1 MNRFYTTFLLQAMSK
16 YASVLFGESEFLG
29 SYAVYK
35 EPLYI
40 AYAQLKLQNS
50 VLLLKSSDLRSERE
64 KGRRL
69 LAAEESHP
77 LLGSRL
83 LTDQDKQA
91 CIEGWK
97 RVELETVQRIVSEWW

>member
-1 MNRFYTTFLLQAMSK
+1 MNSFYTTFLLQAMSK

-83 LTDQDKQA
+83 LTDHDKQA
-91 CIEGWK
+91 CIEG
-97 RVELETVQRIVSEWW
+97 